1 MSKLHYLALSQIK
14 GVGPVFAREL
24 LKRYGSMDAVFNAPE
39 TELISFPRMTEQI
52 LEDILRTDL
61 KQYEGFLEKLQSD
74 NVDLLTWEDIEFPEN
89 LLEAHT
95 APYLIYV
102 AGALSPADNQAVA
115 VVGTREPS
123 DSSLRTAFSL
133 AKQLAEAGITVV
145 SGLAVGIDTAAHQ
158 GALAADNG
166 RTIAV
171 LGSGLSR
178 IHPSSNVELAGQII
192 DNGCIITEYAP
203 NTPPNGQNLMARDRI
218 ISGMSRAVIV
228 VEATADSGSVDTGKK
243 AIKQDRKVFAVPGSP
258 GTDQLIKLGA
268 QPFDPKHFVV
278 EYILTT
284 THPEPK
290 QHNEQLSLF

>member
-1 MSKLHYLALSQIK
+1 MSQIK

-24 LKRYGSMDAVFNAPE
+24 LKRFGNMEAVFNTPE
-39 TELISFPRMTEQI
+39 SVLISFPRMTEQI

-61 KQYEGFLEKLQSD
+61 KQYEGFLEKLQAD
-74 NVDLLTWEDIEFPEN
+74 NIDLLTWEDIEFPEN

-123 DSSLRTAFSL
+123 DSSLEAAFSL
-133 AKQLAEAGITVV
+133 GQKLAEARITVV
-145 SGLAVGIDTAAHQ
+145 SGLAIGIDTAAHQ

-178 IHPSSNVELAGQII
+178 IHPSSNIELAGQII
-192 DNGCIITEYAP
+192 DHGCIITEYAP
-203 NTPPNGQNLMARDRI
+203 NTSPNAQNLIARDRI
-218 ISGMSRAVIV
+218 ISGMSRTVIV
-228 VEATADSGSVDTGKK
+228 VEAKADSGSVDTGKK
-243 AIKQDRKVFAVPGSP
+243 AIKQERKVYAIPGSP

-278 EYILTT
+278 EYILATT
-284 THPEPK
+284 QSEPAK
-290 QHNEQLSLF
+290 RNEQLSLF